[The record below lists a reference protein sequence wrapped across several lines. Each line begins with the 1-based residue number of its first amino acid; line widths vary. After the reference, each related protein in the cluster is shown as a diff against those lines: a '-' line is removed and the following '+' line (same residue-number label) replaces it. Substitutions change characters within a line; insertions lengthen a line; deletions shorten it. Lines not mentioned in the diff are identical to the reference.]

1 MSWISS
7 QYCIRVWWYLFCSI
21 INERDLRK
29 CQFLR
34 ISAFC
39 ISNVLSLKQKWMTF
53 YYLPSWRS
61 IQEKRCA
68 ALKSGVCKDIYFT
81 LQLVIHRNNAK
92 NITMSS
98 YVSSISSNLVFY
110 HFIYICNISRNTT
123 IYYLKYSIMAA
134 KNLIHDI
141 NM

>member
-7 QYCIRVWWYLFCSI
+7 QYCTRAWWYIFCNI

-39 ISNVLSLKQKWMTF
+39 ISNMLSLKQKWMTF
-53 YYLPSWRS
+53 YYLPSFIS

-68 ALKSGVCKDIYFT
+68 ALKSGVCKDVYFT
-81 LQLVIHRNNAK
+81 LQLVTHRNNAN

-98 YVSSISSNLVFY
+98 YVSSISSNLVFF
-110 HFIYICNISRNTT
+110 HFLCIYIY
-123 IYYLKYSIMAA
+123 IYIYTSMCFKYYHILF
-134 KNLIHDI
+134 KIQHHGCK
-141 NM
+141 